1 MLGRLG
7 SFLAAAALGAA
18 LVASPLVAVA
28 HGISDADKQRMLEG
42 GYLQYVGLG
51 ATHML
56 TGYDHLLFLFGVV
69 FFLTTFKDIAKFVTA
84 FTLGHCITLIVATFL
99 QITWNYFLVDALIAV
114 SVIYKG
120 FDNNGGF
127 QKHFGVR
134 SPNLLAVVFGFGL
147 LHGFGLSTRLQQLPL
162 GDDEGA
168 ILMRILS
175 FNVGVEIGQIAA
187 LSMMVVLLALWRQ
200 RSSFQR
206 FSVLAN
212 VALVYAGVLL
222 LLMQLHGYQHDTDPN
237 GFRFPAQ
244 EHRHEHED
252 MDIDKSTNTG
262 RDGSDRSLPTP
273 IHLPTHK
280 FHKEFDMKKV
290 LTALFAAAGMV
301 AVLPAFAG
309 EAADCHFHG
318 NTEASQETVSGCAV
332 KRQRALIASG
342 KIDKSWQAIKPAALE
357 QVDGQKGKEWKVT
370 FKDPAAADRTK
381 ENLYM
386 FFTAQGNFIAANFTG
401 K

>member
-1 MLGRLG
+1 MNLMTFKPWSRRLA
-7 SFLAAAALGAA
+7 LAALFLVPVLAL
-18 LVASPLVAVA
+18 A

-84 FTLGHCITLIVATFL
+84 FTLGHCITLIAATFL

-127 QKHFGVR
+127 QKHLGIK

-162 GDDEGA
+162 GDDKSS

-187 LSMMVVLLALWRQ
+187 LSVMVSLLALWRK
-200 RSSFQR
+200 RPSFQR
-206 FSVLAN
+206 FSALIN
-212 VALVYAGVLL
+212 VALVYSGALL

-252 MDIDKSTNTG
+252 MEIDKSTNTG
-262 RDGSDRSLPTP
+262 RDKL
-273 IHLPTHK
+273 
-280 FHKEFDMKKV
+280 
-290 LTALFAAAGMV
+290 
-301 AVLPAFAG
+301 
-309 EAADCHFHG
+309 
-318 NTEASQETVSGCAV
+318 
-332 KRQRALIASG
+332 
-342 KIDKSWQAIKPAALE
+342 
-357 QVDGQKGKEWKVT
+357 
-370 FKDPAAADRTK
+370 
-381 ENLYM
+381 
-386 FFTAQGNFIAANFTG
+386 
-401 K
+401 